1 MKPTFGQR
9 TWMMSVHDC
18 SSRMDAV
25 SSERDNPTATSTTT
39 SLGQFFTYVR
49 PAVFHSVHKVAV
61 MMSEQSV
68 GF

>member
-1 MKPTFGQR
+1 
-9 TWMMSVHDC
+9 MMSVHDC

-39 SLGQFFTYVR
+39 SRGQFFTYVR

-61 MMSEQSV
+61 MMS
-68 GF
+68 